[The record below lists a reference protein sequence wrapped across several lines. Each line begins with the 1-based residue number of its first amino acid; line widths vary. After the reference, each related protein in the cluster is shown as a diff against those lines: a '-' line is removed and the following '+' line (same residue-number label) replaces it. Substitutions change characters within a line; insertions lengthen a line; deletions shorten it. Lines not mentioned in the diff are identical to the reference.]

1 MSVVAEARR
10 NTFKKPKADP
20 VRLLV
25 FDILTEVNRRD
36 GYSNLLLPRALDS
49 AQFDPRDKA
58 FATELLYGT
67 LRMQGRH
74 DYVLAQVSDRPWS
87 EVDTGIVDVTRMGL
101 QQIFEMR
108 VPMHAAVSETV
119 ELARKVLGESK
130 ASFVNALLRR
140 VSAKTLEEWLAPV
153 DLITDP
159 VSRLAITYSHP
170 EWIVSAYFDLLRDFD
185 EVRLLLEAN
194 NTPAKPT
201 YVLWPGRS
209 EISEFAEWNAE
220 ATKFSPYG
228 FTADVTPAA
237 LEAVRHRRAGVQDEG
252 SQLVATI
259 FARASAESDSWL
271 DLCAGPGGKAAL
283 LASIAGQNGHTFV
296 ANEISQIRADL
307 VKQVVGKNEVW
318 VGDARNI
325 SDRAQSF
332 DAILADVPC
341 TGMGALRRRPE
352 VRWRRS
358 LSDLRELG
366 VLQREISSAAI
377 SVLSDGGI
385 FGYATCSPHLAET
398 SIAVTDILRSHPEL
412 EQIDVTPFLPA
423 GLEPAVRDKSLA
435 LWTQRHNTDAMFL
448 ALFRKKS

>member
-1 MSVVAEARR
+1 M
-10 NTFKKPKADP
+10 
-20 VRLLV
+20 
-25 FDILTEVNRRD
+25 
-36 GYSNLLLPRALDS
+36 LLPRALDS
-49 AQFDPRDKA
+49 SAFDQRDKA

-74 DYVLAQVSDRPWS
+74 DYVLSQVSDRPWS

-130 ASFVNALLRR
+130 ASFVNALLRK
-140 VSAKTLEEWLAPV
+140 VSAQPLEVWLAP
-153 DLITDP
+153 IEAMSDP

-170 EWIVSAYFDLLRDFD
+170 EWIVSAYFDLLRDYD
-185 EVRLLLEAN
+185 EVRSLLEAN

-201 YVLWPGRS
+201 FVTWPGRS
-209 EISEFAEWNAE
+209 EFSEFAEWD
-220 ATKFSPYG
+220 ATATTFSPYG
-228 FTADVTPAA
+228 FRADITPSA

-252 SQLVATI
+252 SQLVASI
-259 FARASAESDSWL
+259 FAKAAGDKNSWL

-283 LASIAGQNGHTFV
+283 LAAIASQGEHRFV
-296 ANEISQIRADL
+296 ANEISQVRADL
-307 VKQVVGKNEVW
+307 VKQVVGTNEVW
-318 VGDARNI
+318 VGDAREI
-325 SDRAQSF
+325 ASRGETF

-366 VLQREISSAAI
+366 VLQREISEAAI
-377 SVLSDGGI
+377 SILKVGGV

-398 SIAVTDILRSHPEL
+398 SIAVADILKKHPEL
-412 EQIDVTPFLPA
+412 EQIDIQPFMPEH
-423 GLEPAVRDKSLA
+423 LEGGVRDKSMA

-448 ALFRKKS
+448 ALFRKIS